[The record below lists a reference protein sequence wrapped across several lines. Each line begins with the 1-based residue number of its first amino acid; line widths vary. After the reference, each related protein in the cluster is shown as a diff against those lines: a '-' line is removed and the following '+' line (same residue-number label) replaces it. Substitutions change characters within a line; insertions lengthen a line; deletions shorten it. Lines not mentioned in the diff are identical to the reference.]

1 MDTAASDAAEPVV
14 RPKRQSKPPSH
25 LSDYEVGYIPPVDP
39 PPISSS
45 RCHSQH
51 KSQSRKTSHSKA
63 SSHSRSS
70 GHSIISGVQA
80 TSALTSSQAAMVDER
95 IKQRQYD
102 NLLQQIEED
111 TLAEIEYQRL
121 QTQAKEAQRV
131 QEEALMAKEA
141 LTNQL
146 ERRRKLKKAETDLE
160 VAKLVN
166 SLLSQDLSVDD
177 AGPEGS
183 PDTTVPP
190 SQLLHASPVQSPV
203 PQQFP
208 CPVSSMIQ
216 ATQTVSEAQSIDQ
229 SLKNPP
235 LTLQATMPLQVPAY
249 TAQLS
254 ACTVTQTQGRSQVAH
269 YEENMSHVLQQPS
282 PVSIPLPPFSPVQ
295 QAATQLATPYTGSV
309 LISQTKPPVAPI
321 ASTSHVN
328 TPLPRQSAP
337 LMSQNQPI
345 PTTHHR
351 APLLSNTPICPQ
363 PYSPLPVPQA
373 GYIPQPGTE
382 LLMAAAY
389 GIPRPTLPVFES
401 GTESDFALLK
411 LALDNLLSHHTH
423 ISEQYK
429 YQVLL
434 SHLKFASAQ
443 QLAKAYMHHPQPYT
457 TALQALQ
464 EKYGQP
470 RQLVQSELGAI
481 MSTPPLKM
489 GDSNA
494 FDSFALSVQSLVGM
508 LRTLEG
514 QNGYELMCGS
524 HVDRLLSKLP
534 PAYRDGFVEYCL
546 SHGILQTGTD
556 RTYTLPDFASWLQT
570 KSQAKRISSRAAAV
584 FQSDTTKS
592 SGKSKYTPYHRE
604 RSTPILLTSEKSVKP
619 SALAQVKVISKP
631 KPYCPHCDNQ
641 DHYLNSCDKFK
652 RLTTAQIITWIAE
665 GKRCWKCG
673 RNHSADSCNL
683 KRPCKVCKELH
694 LTVLHDSIN
703 DTSRAVL
710 MVSLPSTQIY
720 LDRPNRSQKVML
732 KVVRVLLHN
741 GGQTMEAH
749 AVLDDG
755 SERTIVLPQVVR
767 QLRLNGAPEVLP
779 LQTIHQSHT
788 KLDGST
794 VTFEVSSLTKPTE
807 RYVIR
812 NAFTASGL
820 SLAEHTYPVAAL
832 QKAYRHLR
840 GLPLQPVDNVKPLLL
855 IGSDMPHLLTPVQPV
870 RRGAES
876 SPIAICTKLGWVL
889 QGPMCPIQPPKGLQQ
904 CLHIMTA
911 PTRDELYQHV
921 ERLWQVDTVPYNE
934 KVITRSKQD
943 QQCYN
948 LLQTATV
955 RVNVD
960 GVLRY
965 ATPLLRRT
973 PITLLNAGME
983 SVLPS
988 LRNIERKLAKNP
1000 EQAQVYCSE
1009 IQKLESAGYIAKIAP
1024 DEVDKSTESWFIPH
1038 HIVHHNGKD
1047 RIVYNCSFQY
1057 HGQSLNEQLLP
1068 GPTLGPSLLGVI
1080 LRFRQHAVA
1089 VSGDIKGMFHQ
1100 VRLLPGDKSVLRF
1113 IWRNMNQEAHPDIYE
1128 WQVLPFGTTCSPCCA
1143 TYALQYHA
1151 QEYRHTMAGLV
1162 DIVETSFY
1170 VDNCLHS
1177 TPDQGEA
1184 KAIIDGL
1191 RQSLLQGGFEIRQWA
1206 SNVPSI
1212 LRHLPSEA
1220 RSASS
1225 ECWLSQSSTD
1235 LQELTLGL
1243 QWNCLD
1249 DTLGYRNR
1257 VAEPAQPTMRN
1268 LYKTLASQYDPL
1280 GFILPFTTRAKTLI
1294 QDLWKHNLSWDDP
1307 IEPLHLREKWST
1319 WIAELSSI
1327 TKLQFPRPYAPG
1339 KSDTPSTVRELH
1351 VFCDASERVYG
1362 SVAYLQVTDESDEVH
1377 VTFVLAR
1384 SRVAPRKCLSM
1395 PRLEL
1400 CAALSGA
1407 QMAKVIQTELT
1418 IPIHQVT
1425 YWTDST
1431 TVLHW
1436 LKSESCRYKVFVGS
1450 RVAEI
1455 QTLTDVSR
1463 WRYVD
1468 SARNPAD
1475 HITRGLTLVE
1485 LACPHQWRS
1494 GPSFLTQP
1502 QNKWPALPSAESEPD
1517 LSEIKRASFVGAITV
1532 VPSPVPLDF
1541 SQFRTWKEL
1550 LQATVESCDGA
1561 ANSDNSSEASRYIQ
1575 AEKLLLAQAQ
1585 LDSFPEELRALKA
1598 GQFISTDS
1606 RLRSLAPEYDKDI
1619 GLIRV
1624 GGRLRR
1630 IETLPPD
1637 VIHPIVLDPQHQ
1649 VTKLL
1654 IQDIDQQLNHPGAE
1668 RVLAELRR
1676 RYWVLRGREAVRRHQ
1691 HFCQDCQF
1699 WRSKPQNPKMAD
1711 LPPCRL
1717 RLFKPPF
1724 FSTGV
1729 DCFGPFQVKIG
1740 RRQEKRWGILYKCLT
1755 TRCLHL
1761 DLLEHLDTDAFLLS
1775 LRRFIARRGKPFE
1788 ILCDN
1793 GTNFTGGD
1801 HELRESFSQMTP
1813 ELQTQLAKQQIQFR
1827 YIPPSAPHFG
1837 GTWEREVKSVKTAL
1851 RVILREQSV
1860 PESVLQ
1866 TLLVEVEGILNSKP
1880 LGYVSSDIADPD
1892 PVTPNM
1898 LLMGRRDASLP
1909 QVLYDSNELLG
1920 KRRWRHSQVLADQF
1934 WTAFIRSYLP
1944 ELQGRQKWTSDGK
1957 GLAVGQVV
1965 LLIDHQLP
1973 RALWPVGTVTET
1985 YAGAD
1990 KRIRTAKVK
1999 VKDKMY
2005 LRPVVKL
2012 IPLPPKRDEDKDTL
2026 DGLS

>member
-1 MDTAASDAAEPVV
+1 M
-14 RPKRQSKPPSH
+14 
-25 LSDYEVGYIPPVDP
+25 
-39 PPISSS
+39 
-45 RCHSQH
+45 
-51 KSQSRKTSHSKA
+51 
-63 SSHSRSS
+63 
-70 GHSIISGVQA
+70 
-80 TSALTSSQAAMVDER
+80 
-95 IKQRQYD
+95 
-102 NLLQQIEED
+102 
-111 TLAEIEYQRL
+111 
-121 QTQAKEAQRV
+121 
-131 QEEALMAKEA
+131 
-141 LTNQL
+141 
-146 ERRRKLKKAETDLE
+146 
-160 VAKLVN
+160 
-166 SLLSQDLSVDD
+166 
-177 AGPEGS
+177 
-183 PDTTVPP
+183 
-190 SQLLHASPVQSPV
+190 
-203 PQQFP
+203 
-208 CPVSSMIQ
+208 
-216 ATQTVSEAQSIDQ
+216 
-229 SLKNPP
+229 
-235 LTLQATMPLQVPAY
+235 
-249 TAQLS
+249 
-254 ACTVTQTQGRSQVAH
+254 
-269 YEENMSHVLQQPS
+269 
-282 PVSIPLPPFSPVQ
+282 
-295 QAATQLATPYTGSV
+295 
-309 LISQTKPPVAPI
+309 
-321 ASTSHVN
+321 
-328 TPLPRQSAP
+328 
-337 LMSQNQPI
+337 
-345 PTTHHR
+345 
-351 APLLSNTPICPQ
+351 
-363 PYSPLPVPQA
+363 
-373 GYIPQPGTE
+373 PQPGTE

-411 LALDNLLSHHTH
+411 LALDNLLSYHTH

-457 TALQALQ
+457 AALQALQ

-481 MSTPPLKM
+481 MNTPPLRM
-489 GDSNA
+489 GDTNA

-524 HVDRLLSKLP
+524 HVDRLLGKMP
-534 PAYRDGFVEYCL
+534 PAYRDSFVEYCL
-546 SHGILQTGTD
+546 SHSILQTGTD
-556 RTYTLPDFASWLQT
+556 RTYTLPDLASWLQT

-584 FQSDTTKS
+584 FQSDTAKS
-592 SGKSKYTPYHRE
+592 SGKSKATPYHRE
-604 RSTPILLTSEKSVKP
+604 RSTPVLLTSEKSVKP
-619 SALAQVKVISKP
+619 SEIAQVKAIP
-631 KPYCPHCDNQ
+631 KPYCPHCDNR

-652 RLTTAQIITWIAE
+652 RLTTTQIVTWITE

-673 RNHSADSCNL
+673 RNHSVDSCNL

-694 LTVLHDSIN
+694 LTVLHDSVK
-703 DTSRAVL
+703 DASRAVL

-732 KVVRVLLHN
+732 KVVKVLLHS

-755 SERTIVLPQVVR
+755 SERTIILPSVIQ
-767 QLRLNGAPEVLP
+767 QLGLCGDAEVLP
-779 LQTIHQSHT
+779 LQTIQQSHT
-788 KLDGST
+788 KLEGST
-794 VTFEVSSLTKPTE
+794 VTLEISPITKPTE
-807 RYVIR
+807 RYIIR

-820 SLAEHTYPVAAL
+820 CLAEHNYPVAAL
-832 QKAYRHLR
+832 QKAYRHLK
-840 GLPLQPVDNVKPLLL
+840 GLPLQPVDRVKPLLL
-855 IGSDMPHLLTPVQPV
+855 IGSDMPHLLTPTQPV
-870 RRGAES
+870 RRGTLGG
-876 SPIAICTKLGWVL
+876 PVAICTRLGWVL
-889 QGPMCPIQPPKGLQQ
+889 QGPMCPIQPPRGQQQ
-904 CLHIMTA
+904 CLHIMTS
-911 PTRDELYQHV
+911 PPRDELYQHV
-921 ERLWQVDTVPYNE
+921 ERLWQIDTLPYNE
-934 KVITRSKQD
+934 KLITRSKQD
-943 QQCYN
+943 QHCYN
-948 LLQTATV
+948 LLQSATV

-960 GVLRY
+960 SVQRY

-973 PITLLNAGME
+973 PITLLRTGKEA
-983 SVLPS
+983 VLPS

-1000 EQAQVYCSE
+1000 EQAQTYCSE
-1009 IQKLESAGYIAKIAP
+1009 IQKLESAGYIAKISSEEA
-1024 DEVDKSTESWFIPH
+1024 DRSTESWFIPH
-1038 HIVHHNGKD
+1038 HMVHHNGKD
-1047 RIVYNCSFQY
+1047 RIVFNCSFQY

-1080 LRFRQHAVA
+1080 LRFRQHAIA

-1100 VRLLPGDKSVLRF
+1100 VRLLAGDKSVLRF
-1113 IWRNMNQEAHPDIYE
+1113 IWRNMDREADPDIYE

-1143 TYALQYHA
+1143 IYALQFHA
-1151 QEYRHTMAGLV
+1151 QEHKDTMAGLV
-1162 DIVETSFY
+1162 DIVENSFY

-1177 TPDQGEA
+1177 TTDQGEA

-1191 RQSLLQGGFEIRQWA
+1191 RQSLLKGGFEIRQWA
-1206 SNVPSI
+1206 CNIPSV

-1235 LQELTLGL
+1235 MQEPTLGL

-1249 DTLGYRNR
+1249 DTLGYKNR
-1257 VAEPAQPTMRN
+1257 LAEPVQPTMRN

-1280 GFILPFTTRAKTLI
+1280 GFIIPFTTRAKTLI
-1294 QDLWKHNLSWDDP
+1294 QDLWKQNLSWDDP
-1307 IEPLHLREKWST
+1307 IEPLYLREKWSM
-1319 WIAELSSI
+1319 WVAELSSI
-1327 TKLQFPRPYAPG
+1327 TELQFPRHYAFG
-1339 KSDTPSTVRELH
+1339 GDDTPSTVRELH

-1362 SVAYLQVTDESDEVH
+1362 SVAYLRSTDESEKVH
-1377 VTFVLAR
+1377 IAFVLAR

-1407 QMAKVIQTELT
+1407 QLAKVIQTELT

-1436 LKSESCRYKVFVGS
+1436 LISESCRYKVFVGS

-1455 QTLTDVSR
+1455 QTLTDVTR

-1475 HITRGLTLVE
+1475 HITRGLTLAT
-1485 LACPHQWRS
+1485 LAGPHQWRS
-1494 GPSFLTQP
+1494 GPSFLTESQDM
-1502 QNKWPALPSAESEPD
+1502 WPLTPNTDIEPD
-1517 LSEIKRASFVGAITV
+1517 LCEMKRASFMGAITV
-1532 VPSPVPLDF
+1532 IRHSVPSDL

-1550 LQATVESCDGA
+1550 VQVTVESAEGA
-1561 ANSDNSSEASRYIQ
+1561 ANTDTPCEASKYIQ

-1585 LDSFPEELRALKA
+1585 LDSFPDEFRALKA
-1598 GQFISTDS
+1598 GQSIPPDS
-1606 RLRSLAPEYDKDI
+1606 RLSSLAPEYDKDTE
-1619 GLIRV
+1619 LIRV

-1630 IETLPPD
+1630 AETLD
-1637 VIHPIVLDPQHQ
+1637 SEIIHPIVLDPQHHI
-1649 VTKLL
+1649 TKLL
-1654 IQDIDQQLNHPGAE
+1654 IQDVDQQLHHPGAE

-1676 RYWVLRGREAVRRHQ
+1676 RYWVLRGREAVRKHQ
-1691 HFCQDCQF
+1691 HSCQDCQF
-1699 WRSKPQNPKMAD
+1699 WRAKPQTPQMAD

-1724 FSTGV
+1724 YSTGT
-1729 DCFGPFQVKIG
+1729 DCFGPFHVKIG

-1801 HELRESFSQMTP
+1801 HELKDTFSRMAP
-1813 ELQTQLAKQQIQFR
+1813 ELQVQLAKQQIQFR
-1827 YIPPSAPHFG
+1827 FNPPSAPHFG
-1837 GTWEREVKSVKTAL
+1837 GTWEREVKSIKTAL

-1860 PESVLQ
+1860 PEPVMQ

-1880 LGYVSSDIADPD
+1880 LGYVSSDIADLD
-1892 PVTPNM
+1892 PVTPNL
-1898 LLMGRRDASLP
+1898 LLMGRHDASLP

-1934 WTAFIRSYLP
+1934 WSAFIRCYLP
-1944 ELQGRQKWTSDGK
+1944 ELQGRPKWRTDGK
-1957 GLAVGQVV
+1957 EIAVGQVV

-1990 KRIRTAKVK
+1990 GRIRTAKVQ
-1999 VKDKMY
+1999 VRDKMY
-2005 LRPVVKL
+2005 TRPVVKL
-2012 IPLPPKRDEDKDTL
+2012 IQLPQMTDDT
-2026 DGLS
+2026 DSSNGLS